1 MVLCAIFS
9 CGTPSGCDKG
19 INMARIPS
27 ITTSQREKVRIL
39 STTGSVV
46 NILSP
51 EKRLNCGIVT
61 IQIWFRPE
69 NLGHQKCGSVEKL
82 QADLEVAA
90 KRDERARGRELK
102 RVAGERERQL
112 WEEIESKKQIIDE
125 PGVKVIDISFH
136 FESVVSTKLSNTGF
150 VLHLLRSK

>member
-1 MVLCAIFS
+1 
-9 CGTPSGCDKG
+9 
-19 INMARIPS
+19 MARIPS
-27 ITTSQREKVRIL
+27 IITSRREEVRKL
-39 STTGSVV
+39 STAGSVV

-61 IQIWFRPE
+61 IQIWFLLE
-69 NLGHQKCGSVEKL
+69 NLGHQKCGSVKKL
-82 QADLEVAA
+82 QADLEVAT

-125 PGVKVIDISFH
+125 PGVKVIDISFDVV
-136 FESVVSTKLSNTGF
+136 SVVGTKLSNTGF